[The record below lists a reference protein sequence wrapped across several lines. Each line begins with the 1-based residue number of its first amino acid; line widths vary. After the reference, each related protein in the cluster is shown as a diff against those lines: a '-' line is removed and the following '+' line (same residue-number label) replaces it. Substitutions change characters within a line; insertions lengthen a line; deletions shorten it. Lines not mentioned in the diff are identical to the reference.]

1 MLKQKFQTILNRKHD
16 NRKQQQV
23 LSRKLRIE
31 SNLRSQLRDLKKKM
45 AQKDAAIKHLKTEN
59 LLLKQTS
66 RWCEITHS
74 EENCKKMQDVADG
87 KAQLHDEFPEL
98 QDNQRSTIT
107 AILTNPAIII
117 GFHFEHMWFVDN
129 QNVLCQ
135 GHVLSVK
142 CCKRSNMPK
151 VTTTYW
157 KHDENQDEGHDVT
170 MTVYEFLVD
179 YVTDDL
185 QIPENAI

>member
-1 MLKQKFQTILNRKHD
+1 
-16 NRKQQQV
+16 
-23 LSRKLRIE
+23 
-31 SNLRSQLRDLKKKM
+31 
-45 AQKDAAIKHLKTEN
+45 
-59 LLLKQTS
+59 
-66 RWCEITHS
+66 
-74 EENCKKMQDVADG
+74 MQDVADG

-142 CCKRSNMPK
+142 CSKRSNMPK

-157 KHDENQDEGHDVT
+157 KHDENQDEGLDVT

>member
-1 MLKQKFQTILNRKHD
+1 
-16 NRKQQQV
+16 
-23 LSRKLRIE
+23 
-31 SNLRSQLRDLKKKM
+31 M

-117 GFHFEHMWFVDN
+117 GFHFEHMWFVEIFAEKIVGTIKNLVPDPAILKVRLKN
-129 QNVLCQ
+129 RT
-135 GHVLSVK
+135 HVRHSVRMTLIIMTTRRHTNSTTSEPASTK
-142 CCKRSNMPK
+142 MDRMFK
-151 VTTTYW
+151 VPT
-157 KHDENQDEGHDVT
+157 
-170 MTVYEFLVD
+170 L
-179 YVTDDL
+179 
-185 QIPENAI
+185 

>member
-31 SNLRSQLRDLKKKM
+31 SNLRSQLRDLKKM

-59 LLLKQTS
+59 LSLKQTS

-74 EENCKKMQDVADG
+74 EENCKKKLQDVADE
-87 KAQLHDEFPEL
+87 KAQLHDKFPEL

-117 GFHFEHMWFVDN
+117 GFHFEHMWFVDR
-129 QNVLCQ
+129 QPKCPLPRSCFISKVKGQICQ
-135 GHVLSVK
+135 KLLL
-142 CCKRSNMPK
+142 P
-151 VTTTYW
+151 T
-157 KHDENQDEGHDVT
+157 
-170 MTVYEFLVD
+170 
-179 YVTDDL
+179 
-185 QIPENAI
+185 